1 MLQVLCIDD
10 EPDLLEVCK
19 AYLEEGREFAVDIAT
34 SARQGL
40 EMLDTTTYDV
50 IISDYEMP
58 GMNGIALLKMLRERG
73 KTLPFILFTGRGREE
88 VVIEALNN
96 GADFYIQKGG
106 DPEALFTQ
114 LIHIIQQVVGKR
126 KADEQIRE
134 MNVYLTNLITFAPNP
149 IVTWD
154 VNSKITRFNRA
165 FEELT
170 GFYETNVLGHDFDV
184 LFPEGSRAI
193 SLDLVCRAL
202 FGEKWEAVEIPIR
215 TIHGDTR
222 IVIWN
227 SANIY
232 AADSTTP
239 IATIAQGTDIT
250 ERKKGETRLQAAYE
264 ELATTEEELRQQY
277 EQLGDHERTLR
288 KSQDQFNSILR
299 NTPTGIGIV
308 KDQVFVEANN
318 SLCKMTGYTRDEL
331 AAVNIHTL
339 WPDADVPLPR
349 ENENVD
355 VDADLHTLPV
365 EARWQRKDGAVIR
378 VVLSSALLDPQ
389 DPSEGMVLTALDVTS
404 RAMAED
410 AMRMANKKLSLLSS
424 ITRHDILNKISVID
438 SNLIF
443 IRKKGAPSEITGFLD
458 KIGSTTRAIQT
469 QIEFSRVYQDLGST
483 ESRWQAIDQVLP
495 FKMVPETVRFV
506 AETRGA
512 EVFADP
518 MLQKVFFNLFD
529 NSLRHGGTVHEIR
542 VLCHESE
549 AGLGIS
555 WKDDGVGIPA
565 TEKEMIFERGY
576 GKNTGL
582 GLFLVREI
590 LAITGITII
599 ENGKPGKGACFEM
612 QVPKGTYR
620 FRQER
625 TEGERPGQS
634 G

>member
-1 MLQVLCIDD
+1 MLRILCIDD
-10 EPDLLEVCK
+10 EPDLLDICK
-19 AYLEEGREFAVDIAT
+19 AYLEEGGEFTVDIAI

-50 IISDYEMP
+50 IVSDYEMP
-58 GMNGIALLKMLRERG
+58 GMDGITLLKTLRERG

-114 LIHIIQQVVGKR
+114 LIHIIQQVVGRR

-170 GFYETNVLGHDFDV
+170 GFYETNMLGHDFDI
-184 LFPEGSRAI
+184 LFPEESRAK

-215 TIHGDTR
+215 TIHGNTR
-222 IVIWN
+222 TVIWN

-232 AADSTTP
+232 AADGTTP

-250 ERKKGETRLQAAYE
+250 ERKKAEARLQAAYE
-264 ELATTEEELRQQY
+264 DLATTEEELRQQY
-277 EQLGDHERTLR
+277 EQLGAHEQLLR

-299 NTPTGIGIV
+299 TTPTGIGIV
-308 KDQVFVEANN
+308 KNELFAEANDY
-318 SLCKMTGYTRDEL
+318 LCKITGYTRNEL
-331 AAVNIHTL
+331 AGVNVHVL
-339 WPDADVPLPR
+339 WADADAHLPPR
-349 ENENVD
+349 AD
-355 VDADLHTLPV
+355 SDADNDADRHTMPV

-378 VVLSSALLDPQ
+378 VILNAALLNPQ
-389 DPSEGMVLTALDVTS
+389 VPSEGTILTALDVTS
-404 RAMAED
+404 RMMADD

-443 IRKKGAPSEITGFLD
+443 IRKKGAPPEIESFLD

-483 ESRWQAIDQVLP
+483 ESRWQAVGKVLP
-495 FKMVPETVRFV
+495 FKMVPETVRFR
-506 AETRGA
+506 AETGGA

-542 VLCHESE
+542 ILCRESE
-549 AGLGIS
+549 TGLEIL
-555 WKDDGVGIPA
+555 WEDDGVGIPA

-599 ENGKPGKGACFEM
+599 EIGVPGKGASFRIS
-612 QVPKGTYR
+612 VPKGMYR
-620 FRQER
+620 FRQA
-625 TEGERPGQS
+625 
-634 G
+634 